1 MTRLEEKLYLKS
13 VFNAIDEVYQLK
25 NEQKFIDYEQRLRK
39 SLNKLLIPDW
49 YNPDYTSTNILRK
62 SQSHGQ
68 VSRSKPIQNL
78 NDSICLSSSNDTSSS
93 SSSSHR
99 YRSSSQAYSEKLS
112 SFRRYSTIS
121 NSDQTTTTNVII
133 NNRRISN
140 SNGTPTTYAPGM
152 QRVAQSSTWYKPK
165 IFSHLQNGK

>member
-68 VSRSKPIQNL
+68 VSRSKPIQNF
-78 NDSICLSSSNDTSSS
+78 NDSICLSSSNDTPS

-112 SFRRYSTIS
+112 SFRRHSTIS
-121 NSDQTTTTNVII
+121 NSDLTTTTNVII
-133 NNRRISN
+133 NNRRILN
-140 SNGTPTTYAPGM
+140 SNGTSTTYAPGM